1 MSCPLKDVMKQQL
14 LDMSSRLQ
22 RSAPL
27 LASKEASLSA
37 TQQQLERAR
46 GEVVA
51 AQAAA
56 AAARQRCEVLRGLNG
71 RLQATVVQQEALLEA
86 CLPPGK
92 VGGSWG
98 VVKSFEGWR
107 EVMWLGV

>member
-1 MSCPLKDVMKQQL
+1 MKQQL

-27 LASKEASLSA
+27 LAAREASLSA

-56 AAARQRCEVLRGLNG
+56 AAARQRCEVLRGLNS
-71 RLQATVVQQEALLEA
+71 RLQATVVQQEGLLEA
-86 CLPPGK
+86 CLPADK
-92 VGGSWG
+92 VGWAWVVVLGGAGSG
-98 VVKSFEGWR
+98 AG
-107 EVMWLGV
+107 